1 MKSILVT
8 GGCGFIGSH
17 TCLVLLNANYNL
29 LIIDSNIN
37 SRKISLEKII
47 EIGNLVNKNYRDK
60 IIFIKGDIRDKN
72 LINSIF
78 SESIQKKLPIEA
90 VVHFAGLKS
99 VEKSVSDPLLYWENN
114 VLGSLV
120 LFNEMERFNC
130 KKIVFS
136 SSATVY
142 ATKKNNKNIKKVYL
156 SENSDLKPSNPYGNT
171 KLAIEKILND
181 ICSSSINNWS
191 VINLRYFNPIGAHPS
206 GMIGENPLNLPDNLF
221 PYICRVAS
229 KKISKLNIYGS
240 DWPTVD
246 GTCIRD
252 FVHVMD
258 LADAHLRALEY
269 LFKNKPQNVNLNIGT
284 GIGTTVLQLVK
295 TFEKT
300 TGLEVP
306 YQFSSRRPGDVPILI
321 ADNKLAK
328 KILDW
333 EPKKNLYDMCKDG
346 WAWHRKNH

>member
-120 LFNEMERFNC
+120 LFNEMERF
-130 KKIVFS
+130 
-136 SSATVY
+136 
-142 ATKKNNKNIKKVYL
+142 
-156 SENSDLKPSNPYGNT
+156 
-171 KLAIEKILND
+171 
-181 ICSSSINNWS
+181 
-191 VINLRYFNPIGAHPS
+191 
-206 GMIGENPLNLPDNLF
+206 
-221 PYICRVAS
+221 
-229 KKISKLNIYGS
+229 
-240 DWPTVD
+240 
-246 GTCIRD
+246 
-252 FVHVMD
+252 FV
-258 LADAHLRALEY
+258 
-269 LFKNKPQNVNLNIGT
+269 
-284 GIGTTVLQLVK
+284 
-295 TFEKT
+295 
-300 TGLEVP
+300 
-306 YQFSSRRPGDVPILI
+306 
-321 ADNKLAK
+321 
-328 KILDW
+328 
-333 EPKKNLYDMCKDG
+333 
-346 WAWHRKNH
+346 